1 MSYFD
6 TNNPRDLLWGNNA
19 SIAAYLGVSVKTV
32 ARYKA
37 EPDKL
42 PLMAIRLLKLRYGDL
57 TGLLDSE
64 GEGFTFRQG
73 ELFHPFSNAVLR
85 RLK

>member
-42 PLMAIRLLKLRYGDL
+42 PLMAVRLLKLRYGDL

-64 GEGFTFRQG
+64 WEGFTFRQG